1 MFPGRS
7 RTQTNSRP
15 VSSSKPAKPDR
26 SAVMRNF
33 LYTQQ
38 ASTPDIPSASKHC
51 CKSHRQLQ
59 LCIYTPEADAGG
71 QSPTWLTHTRTVSC
85 TSLRLLQLSESVLYD
100 QSEDLQLLTNLS
112 IMPIGRPLSSQLH
125 TLHLLT
131 DNDQNEDWL

>member
-1 MFPGRS
+1 MLEDS
-7 RTQTNSRP
+7 Q
-15 VSSSKPAKPDR
+15 
-26 SAVMRNF
+26 
-33 LYTQQ
+33 LYG
-38 ASTPDIPSASKHC
+38 
-51 CKSHRQLQ
+51 L
-59 LCIYTPEADAGG
+59 
-71 QSPTWLTHTRTVSC
+71 HTRGLSAC